1 MAKDTEA
8 VVKDEKV
15 EYERAVKAGP
25 AGAGGEI
32 DLGMRAVFVHGDE
45 VVADSEEEKG
55 FVAACGK
62 FKAWVNTNWPKT
74 AAA

>member
-1 MAKDTEA
+1 
-8 VVKDEKV
+8 
-15 EYERAVKAGP
+15 
-25 AGAGGEI
+25 
-32 DLGMRAVFVHGDE
+32 MRAVFVHGDE

-74 AAA
+74 AARVSTASGLRGTP